1 MCIRTGVM
9 RLVVCVFSLVLS
21 LVPSP
26 AATLSRL
33 SLDDMINQSTAIVR
47 VRVSG
52 SYAAWRGPVIY
63 TYYRTQV
70 LEHWKGAADTSVD
83 VALPGGTVNGSRQD
97 FPGTPQLS
105 EGKEYLL
112 FLWTSRNGLTQIIGL
127 TQGLFDLSQDGNGI
141 LTAVRSASTNSLLD
155 PRTGQSVKDDP
166 IRLQV
171 KDLGAR
177 IATTLGKG
185 LTH

>member
-9 RLVVCVFSLVLS
+9 RLVVCVFSLVMS
-21 LVPSP
+21 LVPSG

-52 SYAAWRGPVIY
+52 SYTAWRGPVIY
-63 TYYRTQV
+63 TYYRTQI
-70 LEHWKGAADTSVD
+70 LERWKGNVDSAVD
-83 VALPGGTVNGSRQD
+83 VALPGGIVNGSRQD
-97 FPGTPQLS
+97 CPGTPQLND
-105 EGKEYLL
+105 GKEYLL

-155 PRTGQSVKDDP
+155 PRTGQSVKDEP
-166 IRLQV
+166 IRVQI

-177 IATTLGKG
+177 IATTLGK
-185 LTH
+185 